1 MCPEY
6 YTLEKIKVSIVSYL
20 NTTPLVFGIENTP
33 SFLNKIEL
41 HKDIPSECAR
51 KLIAGEVDLGLIPV
65 AAIPSIKNAQVV
77 SDYCIGAVG
86 KVKSVLLVSDVPLN
100 QIEKIYLDYHSRTS
114 VNLCKILCKEH
125 WQIAPDF
132 LPGEP
137 GFENNISGSTAGVI
151 IGDRTF
157 NFEKEYVYQFDL
169 SEEWQKLTTLPFV
182 FAAWVSNKQL
192 PSDFLVNFNL
202 AMKNGLN
209 QLEASISNS
218 SQKLISKEELKEY
231 LTTYIDFDFSEEKQ
245 KAMNLFLSKL
255 EKVNK

>member
-1 MCPEY
+1 MRLEY
-6 YTLEKIKVSIVSYL
+6 YKLEKIKVSIVSYL

-33 SFLNKIEL
+33 SFLDQIEL

-51 KLIAGEVDLGLIPV
+51 KLIAGEVVLGLIPV
-65 AAIPSIKNAQVV
+65 AAIPSIKHAHVV
-77 SDYCIGAVG
+77 SNYCIGAVG
-86 KVKSVLLVSDVPLN
+86 KVKSVLLVSDVPLHR
-100 QIEKIYLDYHSRTS
+100 IEKIYLDYHSRTS

-125 WQIAPDF
+125 WQIAPEF

-137 GFENNISGSTAGVI
+137 GFENSICGTTAGVI

-157 NFEKEYVYQFDL
+157 NFEKEYTYQFDL
-169 SEEWQKLTTLPFV
+169 SEEWQKLTSLPFV

-192 PSDFLVNFNL
+192 PSDFLVHFNL

-209 QLEASISNS
+209 QLEESISNS
-218 SQKLISKEELKEY
+218 AQNLISKEALNEY
-231 LTTYIDFDFSEEKQ
+231 LTSYIDFDFNEEKQ

-255 EKVNK
+255 KKVNK